1 MDVGL
6 DDLILEKGTV
16 LRVSEMVKEKEVW
29 IQA

>member
-1 MDVGL
+1 LDVGL